1 MFDSLN
7 DDPGTGNLNTRAY
20 FASLV
25 GPRRI
30 IHGRRAVKRVGGV
43 KGVQL
48 QKAGTRNGDE
58 CLYVEC
64 RLPPSVAAP
73 VAFNFASQ
81 NDAIGETGV
90 LSILS
95 TSILAPLGADRF
107 FATVLL
113 PQEQLFAQLAALG
126 GVPVPAGT
134 LFPLVV
140 SSVTF

>member
-1 MFDSLN
+1 MFGNLN

-30 IHGRRAVKRVGGV
+30 VFGRRAVKRINGV

-48 QKAGTRNGDE
+48 QKNGTRNGDE

-64 RLPPSVAAP
+64 RLPQSVAVP

-90 LSILS
+90 LTILS
-95 TSILAPLGADRF
+95 TSIIAPEGNERL
-107 FATVLL
+107 FAAVLL
-113 PQEQLFAQLAALG
+113 PQDQLFAQLAALG
-126 GVPVPAGT
+126 GVPVPADT
-134 LFPLVV
+134 EFPLVV
-140 SSVTF
+140 TSVTF

>member
-1 MFDSLN
+1 MFGNLN

-25 GPRRI
+25 GPRRVVF
-30 IHGRRAVKRVGGV
+30 GRRAVKRVGGV
-43 KGVQL
+43 KGVEL
-48 QKAGTRNGDE
+48 QKNGTRNGDE

-64 RLPPSVAAP
+64 RLPQSVTVP
-73 VAFNFASQ
+73 VAFNFANQ

-95 TSILAPLGADRF
+95 TSIIAPEGNDRL
-107 FATVLL
+107 FAVVLL
-113 PQEQLFAQLAALG
+113 PQEQLYVQLAALG

-134 LFPLVV
+134 TFPLVV
-140 SSVTF
+140 NSVTF